1 MMTRTFLT
9 SLILLWFT
17 SGCGKGNSDDVAAL
31 REEVG
36 KLRQEVDVLKSR
48 AYDPRRVERR
58 AFAKDA
64 GLGPKAEVS
73 RQSANVAESTA
84 ADQTRQTRER
94 IQRPTPEE
102 LRARHEAMRDPEKRA
117 ELRAEHKAR
126 MEEHKVRMEE
136 RRKRMEERRQQR
148 RNGEAESRTD
158 ISNQQKQ
165 N

>member
-1 MMTRTFLT
+1 MKKAFWA
-9 SLILLWFT
+9 SLILACLA

>member
-1 MMTRTFLT
+1 MVTRVFLAL
-9 SLILLWFT
+9 LILACFA

-73 RQSANVAESTA
+73 RQSATVAESTA

-102 LRARHEAMRDPEKRA
+102 LRARHEAMRDPEKR
-117 ELRAEHKAR
+117 EQLRAEHRARAEEHRAR
-126 MEEHKVRMEE
+126 MEEHCRRIEE
-136 RRKRMEERRQQR
+136 RRRQR
-148 RNGEAESRTD
+148 RSGGAESQTD